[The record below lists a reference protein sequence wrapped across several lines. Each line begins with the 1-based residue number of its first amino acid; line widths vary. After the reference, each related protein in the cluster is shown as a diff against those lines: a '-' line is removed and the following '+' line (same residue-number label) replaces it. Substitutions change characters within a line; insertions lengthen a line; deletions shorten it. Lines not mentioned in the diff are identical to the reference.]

1 MRAADLHFTVI
12 YKSMLC
18 ISELNKTCCVKKTP
32 INKNKLIR
40 CPKDYQMDPFLVLN
54 DSQSGRDRRRGG
66 AELGADWTDVI
77 RRSGLAI
84 IRYHALLPLFMLHVG
99 RW

>member
-1 MRAADLHFTVI
+1 M
-12 YKSMLC
+12 
-18 ISELNKTCCVKKTP
+18 
-32 INKNKLIR
+32 
-40 CPKDYQMDPFLVLN
+40 LN
-54 DSQSGRDRRRGG
+54 DSQSGRDRDRDRRRGG